1 MPENNQS
8 QYVTLKQ
15 FLARHPN
22 LNEST
27 VRRWVR
33 SGRLPHCQPGGP
45 KTLILVPEDALQ
57 RMEQS
62 GEQRAHADRSGNDAK
77 PLSDSSTKAVRKPS
91 WMKGLKQTR
100 QTKEE
105 NA

>member
-15 FLARHPN
+15 FLALHPN

-62 GEQRAHADRSGNDAK
+62 GKQHSQTASARNDSKPIPDSEQK
-77 PLSDSSTKAVRKPS
+77 PVRRPK
-91 WMKGLKQTR
+91 WMKALKQT
-100 QTKEE
+100 
-105 NA
+105 